1 MKTTK
6 GNFILYTRNFIFGA
20 EDSLVSTVG
29 LLAGIVA
36 AGVTK
41 KEVIISGI
49 VLICVEAFSMSVGS
63 FLSEKA
69 TEESSTEIKRSKRSN
84 PLLASVIMFLSYF
97 VCGLIPLFP
106 YFIIATGQA
115 FWLSIVASLISLFI
129 LGIVSAKILKIN
141 IIKNS
146 IRMFLIGGLAICL
159 GVGVG
164 MLIR

>member
-1 MKTTK
+1 MKTTNS
-6 GNFILYTRNFIFGA
+6 NFILYTKNFIFGA

-41 KEVIISGI
+41 KEVVISGI

-69 TEESSTEIKRSKRSN
+69 TEESSTEIKKSKKSN
-84 PLLASVIMFLSYF
+84 PLLASIIMFISYF
-97 VCGLIPLFP
+97 VCGLIPLLP
-106 YFIIATGQA
+106 YFIIVTQQA

-129 LGIVSAKILKIN
+129 LGIISGKILKIN
-141 IIKNS
+141 ILKNS
-146 IRMFLIGGLAICL
+146 IRIFIMGGLAICF
-159 GVGVG
+159 GVIVG
-164 MLIR
+164 MLIK